1 MLLVTNSGPP
11 LRYTKLRESTKLLTL
26 MLPLAQHYH
35 LADQIALLD
44 EGQIKSIGS
53 WQDFQGQLTE
63 IRKFTF
69 DGNDTEKAHVVH
81 GESPQEQAKAL
92 RNRDAQQDLH
102 RKTGDFSLY
111 GMFQRLMSWI

>member
-1 MLLVTNSGPP
+1 
-11 LRYTKLRESTKLLTL
+11 

-44 EGQIKSIGS
+44 EGQVKSIGS

-69 DGNDTEKAHVVH
+69 DGDDTEKAHTV
-81 GESPQEQAKAL
+81 QADPFKSKQRPSETAMRSKTCIERRAIFHYTVCSRGL
-92 RNRDAQQDLH
+92 SLGYNAQLVKDITSNLLVF
-102 RKTGDFSLY
+102 GVPCL
-111 GMFQRLMSWI
+111 